1 MLCAGASA
9 SLVFASSCC
18 SSPRCLVNRCSNKTS
33 MDDAACCSKSVVDR
47 VVIVGGGLGGLSA
60 AIQLRKRG
68 IDAQIYEKNESIS
81 GGEGTLISLF
91 PNGCRAL
98 NDADPS
104 VVQKL
109 RAAGVANMKSS
120 VLTPEG
126 NKIGEWSLSRH
137 MEETYGQPMVAIL
150 WRNALNILSEAVP
163 KDCKHTNFEC
173 YDITQDE
180 DGTCVHF
187 KKESETIVIK
197 CRDMQA
203 PLVIG
208 ADGIHS
214 VVRSSLFGPIKP
226 RDNGR
231 TMWRAVIESNLCT
244 HKLLD
249 TGTIATTANGRTLF
263 VVNGVHG
270 KLYWAFS
277 LTDESS
283 DGRAKLRS
291 KSPLEMK
298 ERLLEEFKDWELA
311 THILQATDPNLILER
326 RVLDMPVL
334 HQWTKGNCT
343 LLGDAAHAVTPAL
356 GQGANLA
363 FEDGCELA
371 FQLSSSPDL
380 RTALGR
386 YEDGRRARAIRVA
399 EQSQSSVGNRSQ
411 DFYDWLYTYNPSD
424 LHERMISHH
433 LS

>member
-1 MLCAGASA
+1 
-9 SLVFASSCC
+9 
-18 SSPRCLVNRCSNKTS
+18 
-33 MDDAACCSKSVVDR
+33 
-47 VVIVGGGLGGLSA
+47 
-60 AIQLRKRG
+60 
-68 IDAQIYEKNESIS
+68 
-81 GGEGTLISLF
+81 
-91 PNGCRAL
+91 
-98 NDADPS
+98 
-104 VVQKL
+104 
-109 RAAGVANMKSS
+109 
-120 VLTPEG
+120 
-126 NKIGEWSLSRH
+126 
-137 MEETYGQPMVAIL
+137 
-150 WRNALNILSEAVP
+150 
-163 KDCKHTNFEC
+163 
-173 YDITQDE
+173 
-180 DGTCVHF
+180 
-187 KKESETIVIK
+187 
-197 CRDMQA
+197 MQA